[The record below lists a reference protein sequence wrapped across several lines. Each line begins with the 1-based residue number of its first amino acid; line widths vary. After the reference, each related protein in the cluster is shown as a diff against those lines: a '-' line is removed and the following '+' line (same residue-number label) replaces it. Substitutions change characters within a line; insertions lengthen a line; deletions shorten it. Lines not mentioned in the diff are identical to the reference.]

1 MSSRTLMQ
9 VSTTQPTPPQVPHE
23 HIRPSGTVNDP
34 FHWLAN
40 RHDSRTIEYLDAENT
55 HTAEW
60 FANHADLVETIFTE
74 IKSRIQETDESVP
87 VLKDGWWYVSRTVEG
102 MSYAIHCR
110 GRSRESATEHVIL
123 DENEL
128 SHGHDYFALGAFDI
142 SPDSRLLVWS
152 FDVDGGEHYTLRVR
166 NLETGEDLDDVIID
180 TSAAGTAWSA
190 DSSTLFYVTQ
200 DEQER
205 PNAVWRHRLGSNQN
219 DDVRVHVEDD
229 ERFFVG
235 VDSTRSGDWIVI
247 GADSKTSSETLLI
260 SAHSP
265 DDVPQLVRPRMADV
279 EYHLDHWG
287 DRFVVLTNDDAP
299 DFRIATAPLHDPSTW
314 TDFVPHVPGQRITR
328 ADCFADFMVVH
339 EWVMAQPR
347 LRIISQ
353 EGAQHVVPIS
363 DEPHD
368 VDLDSNPEWRST
380 SVRYSTESLT
390 SPSSVWEIDVV
401 SQRRTLLKRTPTPNV
416 DLDRYESVR
425 YWATSRDGTRVP
437 YDVIRAKDAT
447 GASPAPCLV
456 YAYGSYEM
464 SMAPWFSVA
473 RLSLIDR
480 GWSWILV
487 HPRGGGE
494 LGRQWY
500 FDGKLLSKRNTF
512 GDVNAVADDLIARKI
527 ADPSKLAVRGG
538 SAGGLMVGACLNLR
552 PDLWSTAI
560 AEVPFVDVVTTM
572 SDPSLPLT
580 VTEWEEWGDPR
591 SEPYA
596 SYIASYSPYDNLTS
610 RPYPAIFATAGLND
624 PRVSYHEPAKW
635 VARIRSL
642 RANDEPLLLRTEM
655 GAGHG
660 GPSGRYERW
669 REEAEILAFLLV
681 TA

>member
-1 MSSRTLMQ
+1 MR
-9 VSTTQPTPPQVPHE
+9 VSTTQPTPPHIPHE
-23 HIRPSGTVNDP
+23 HIRPSGVVNDP
-34 FHWLAN
+34 FHWLADRN
-40 RHDSRTIEYLDAENT
+40 DPRTIEYLHAENT

-60 FANHADLVETIFTE
+60 FVEHADLVESIFTE

-123 DENEL
+123 DENQL
-128 SHGHDYFALGAFDI
+128 SRGHDYFALGAFDI
-142 SPDSRLLVWS
+142 SPDSRLLAWS
-152 FDVDGGEHYTLRVR
+152 FDIDGSEHYTLRIR
-166 NLETGEDLDDVIID
+166 NLDTGEALDDVVVD

-205 PNAVWRHRLGSNQN
+205 PNAVWRHRLGTDQN
-219 DDVRVHVEDD
+219 DDVRIHIEDD

-235 VDSTRSGDWIVI
+235 VDSTRSGDWVVI
-247 GADSKTSSETLLI
+247 GVESKTSSETLLV

-265 DDVPQLVRPRMADV
+265 EDPPQVVRPRVPDI

-287 DRFVVLTNDDAP
+287 DRFIVLTNDDAP
-299 DFRIATAPLHDPSTW
+299 DFRIATAPLSDPSTW
-314 TDFVPHVPGQRITR
+314 SDFVAHVPGRRITR
-328 ADCFADFMVVH
+328 ADCFAHFMVVQ
-339 EWVMAQPR
+339 EWALAQPR
-347 LRIISQ
+347 LRIIGRDGS
-353 EGAQHVVPIS
+353 EYVVPIS

-368 VDLDSNPEWRST
+368 VDLDSNPEWQST
-380 SVRYSTESLT
+380 SVRYTTESLST
-390 SPSSVWEIDVV
+390 PGSVWEIDVATHEK
-401 SQRRTLLKRTPTPNV
+401 SLLKRTPTPNV

-425 YWATSRDGTRVP
+425 YWAEAKDGTQVP
-437 YDVIRAKDAT
+437 YDVIRSRGET
-447 GASPAPCLV
+447 GPGPCLV

-464 SMAPWFSVA
+464 SMPPWFSVA

-480 GWSWILV
+480 GWSWVLV

-512 GDVNAVADDLIARKI
+512 DDVNAVADDLVARNI
-527 ADPSKLAVRGG
+527 SHPSKLAIRGG
-538 SAGGLMVGACLNLR
+538 SAGGLMVGACVNLR
-552 PDLWSTAI
+552 PDLWNAAI

-610 RPYPAIFATAGLND
+610 RSYPAIFATAGLND

-642 RANDEPLLLRTEM
+642 RTNDEPLLLRTEM

-669 REEAEILAFLLV
+669 REEAQILAFLLV